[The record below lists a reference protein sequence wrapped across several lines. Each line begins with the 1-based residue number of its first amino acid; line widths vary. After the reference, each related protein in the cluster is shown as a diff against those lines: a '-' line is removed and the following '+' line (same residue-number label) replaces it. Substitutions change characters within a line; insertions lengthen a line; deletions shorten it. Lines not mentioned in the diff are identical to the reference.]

1 MGLWLVYCDCNNM
14 TNFLLASVQRMD
26 GIMKIGGAI
35 QELKS
40 FVPKPNNK
48 IITTLRIVMLVG
60 YIM

>member
-1 MGLWLVYCDCNNM
+1 M